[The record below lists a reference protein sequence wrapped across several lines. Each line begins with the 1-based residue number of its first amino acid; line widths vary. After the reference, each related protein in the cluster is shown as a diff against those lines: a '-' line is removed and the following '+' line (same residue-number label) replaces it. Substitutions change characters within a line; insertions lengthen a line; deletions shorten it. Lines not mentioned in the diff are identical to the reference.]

1 MPDTTCSGSKTP
13 RSQTWE
19 DAPRSLSPQNLS
31 NIPQNRRPLT
41 GLLCSASR
49 SSSSSHSARTQ
60 EDWFFEDF
68 HFWRWRSPCGVV
80 GDLCCQDLN
89 QTSRQKQAPGVLLC
103 EHPHNNRTFAK
114 PRPQNP
120 SDWGEHQRS
129 GEYKITN
136 IDYKYIYKWVVT
148 RKIFWWHGTLNW
160 MHELCPKSIFF
171 SSWLGNFPRYSFEF
185 FTRGQCLNPEQR
197 DKRPGSMWID
207 LRSRSTQYE
216 NFIDNLL

>member
-1 MPDTTCSGSKTP
+1 MGGRAALFISTKFEQYPAKQTT
-13 RSQTWE
+13 
-19 DAPRSLSPQNLS
+19 L
-31 NIPQNRRPLT
+31 NRAFMQRKLVILFIT
-41 GLLCSASR
+41 FHTNTKR
-49 SSSSSHSARTQ
+49 
-60 EDWFFEDF
+60 FFEDF

-103 EHPHNNRTFAK
+103 EHPHNNRSFAK

-148 RKIFWWHGTLNW
+148 RKIFWWHRTLNW

-171 SSWLGNFPRYSFEF
+171 SWAVKISESSWLGNFPRYSFEF

-216 NFIDNLL
+216 NFIDHLF